1 MAKILQSS
9 RYTTLRIL
17 IDAGR
22 LNTLREILDYIPID
36 VLAADLNDDAG
47 RLHDLF
53 HNTKDIVMDEINAWA
68 ELIDCDFEKMAML
81 VAKQHLVDK
90 GN

>member
-1 MAKILQSS
+1 MANLQGP

-22 LNTLREILDYIPID
+22 LNTLREVLDYIPIE
-36 VLAADLNDDAG
+36 VLAVDLNDDAG
-47 RLHDLF
+47 RLKDLF

-68 ELIDCDFEKMAML
+68 ELINCDFEKMAML
-81 VAKQHLVDK
+81 VARQYLADM
-90 GN
+90 GS